1 MDAHTLDNPAPNEPA
16 TIEPG
21 SRAKM
26 LKQATHD
33 IHDGLDK
40 DIMSR
45 DPFGSIGN
53 YARFLEVQ
61 YRFHTVMDGIY
72 RMPAL
77 DPLLPDLDGRRRLH
91 LVAQD
96 LADIGMPLPEFTQDA
111 DEAGPGDDM
120 SAAMGWLY
128 VAEGSNLGAAFLL
141 KAAAKLGLSETHG
154 ARHLAGHPEGRGLHW
169 RTFTAALDAI
179 PLPPEDEARVIAH
192 AKQAFALVRRY
203 VGEAYA

>member
-1 MDAHTLDNPAPNEPA
+1 MDAHTLDISAPIEPGP
-16 TIEPG
+16 IEPG

-26 LKQATHD
+26 LKQATHG

-53 YARFLEVQ
+53 YIRFLEVQ
-61 YRFHTVMDGIY
+61 YRFHAVMDGIY

-77 DPLLPDLDGRRRLH
+77 APLLPDLDGRRRLH

-96 LADIGMPLPEFTQDA
+96 LADLGAPLPQVTRDA
-111 DEAGPGDDM
+111 DEAGPGEDIP
-120 SAAMGWLY
+120 AAMGWLY

-141 KAAAKLGLSETHG
+141 KAAAKLGLSESHG

-192 AKQAFALVRRY
+192 AKQAFSLVRRY
-203 VGEAYA
+203 VSIAYA